1 MVGLCSLALWC
12 TGHFLFIPPYSVN
25 GWCIIFGPMVYRA
38 FLFFLIPPYGVNG
51 RFMFFGPVVYRAGYF

>member
-38 FLFFLIPPYGVNG
+38 FLFFLFRHKVGMVAVMVFPTA
-51 RFMFFGPVVYRAGYF
+51 YRAW